1 MIVEGKGKPDFN
13 NKYITFE
20 SYAMVYTGTANDMKI
35 KIVPAIG
42 LNKSNYH
49 GGHYFMSLYTG
60 KRLHG
65 YPWKELPIYD
75 DIISQV
81 RDLAQ
86 GEDAKKIT
94 DNYSMFE
101 WATGILITDYVSEED
116 TPIR

>member
-1 MIVEGKGKPDFN
+1 MVQSLIAFVVKWINAFPSKNGISSKMSPDMIVEGKGKPDFN

-81 RDLAQ
+81 RDLA
-86 GEDAKKIT
+86 
-94 DNYSMFE
+94 
-101 WATGILITDYVSEED
+101 
-116 TPIR
+116 